1 MHRKISLNG
10 RWGFVIDPSDRG
22 LSWARYPSWKHSK
35 AGDLHAGFHDLLLEK
50 VKVPGCWQLYRP
62 EYRWYDGVG
71 FFFRTFRQPVLPRGG
86 RVFLRFSA
94 ISFRAEA
101 WLNGRPIGKMDHP
114 YLPWEMEI
122 TPHLARSNLLV
133 LRIEGSP
140 RKDDTI
146 PTFGWRNFAGI
157 LRPAEMIVT
166 GPTRLLDVVVDPEAE
181 VARGRGRIRLRGVV
195 DRGNKAGRGGSLH
208 WRWRGKGVDCEGTFD
223 LASSRRWKAST
234 PWQGVRLWE
243 PGAPNLYRLRLEL
256 RDREG
261 KCADVWEKS
270 VGFREFSVGKEGFR
284 LNSRPIWLRGI
295 SRHDLHPKHG
305 MTLCPSW
312 LKRDFDLIEEL
323 GCNAVRLAHYP
334 QDERVLDEC
343 DRRGLLAWVEVP
355 VYWDAELG
363 NPVVRRR
370 MLAQVEGLVR
380 RDHSHP
386 SVAIWSVANEIH
398 SDTPAGLRALREAVA
413 RVRRYDRRRPV
424 TFASW
429 PRNPRKNLGTR
440 VVDFCSLNMYRGWYT
455 PHIAGLAKDLQRL
468 RRATGKPIVLSE
480 FGAGAVAGRRGSR
493 RARWTEDYQ
502 ADVLARNLAIARR
515 HSAGCFIWL
524 LHDFLDPSRVH
535 SRITGGFINNKG
547 LVTEDRTVRK
557 LAFGVVR
564 KFFAEGRK
572 QGCPEGPGQHRG
584 SMR

>member
-1 MHRKISLNG
+1 M
-10 RWGFVIDPSDRG
+10 
-22 LSWARYPSWKHSK
+22 
-35 AGDLHAGFHDLLLEK
+35 
-50 VKVPGCWQLYRP
+50 
-62 EYRWYDGVG
+62 
-71 FFFRTFRQPVLPRGG
+71 
-86 RVFLRFSA
+86 
-94 ISFRAEA
+94 
-101 WLNGRPIGKMDHP
+101 
-114 YLPWEMEI
+114 
-122 TPHLARSNLLV
+122 
-133 LRIEGSP
+133 
-140 RKDDTI
+140 
-146 PTFGWRNFAGI
+146 
-157 LRPAEMIVT
+157 
-166 GPTRLLDVVVDPEAE
+166 
-181 VARGRGRIRLRGVV
+181 
-195 DRGNKAGRGGSLH
+195 
-208 WRWRGKGVDCEGTFD
+208 
-223 LASSRRWKAST
+223 
-234 PWQGVRLWE
+234 
-243 PGAPNLYRLRLEL
+243 
-256 RDREG
+256 
-261 KCADVWEKS
+261 
-270 VGFREFSVGKEGFR
+270 
-284 LNSRPIWLRGI
+284 
-295 SRHDLHPKHG
+295 
-305 MTLCPSW
+305 
-312 LKRDFDLIEEL
+312 
-323 GCNAVRLAHYP
+323 
-334 QDERVLDEC
+334 
-343 DRRGLLAWVEVP
+343 
-355 VYWDAELG
+355 
-363 NPVVRRR
+363 
-370 MLAQVEGLVR
+370 
-380 RDHSHP
+380 
-386 SVAIWSVANEIH
+386 
-398 SDTPAGLRALREAVA
+398 REAVA